1 MRDFARLRGGKKQFG
16 MVLALS
22 LVLVTCVGTLL
33 WLIWSEPDGLPASTS
48 EGQSFESEVSSSRSV
63 PSSTAASSAVSES
76 GKSTASSSTV
86 PISRPVQQTGTGTPV
101 QKLQNLTI
109 NAALTHD
116 QNATYYNI
124 YINADG
130 VTLKNKLVTGDLV
143 LSESIGNGAVMLENV
158 VVKGRILVNGAQ
170 TVALRDV
177 TAVQLIAQRGSG
189 TTDYIFSGASTI
201 HQMTARNQLTIDEG
215 GLSSNYAGIKK
226 LTTERGTPMW
236 QQVTLLKGA
245 LEQVI
250 TNDATNLILSGGS
263 SVEAVLANAPTHIG
277 GSGLVYNLTVR
288 SDEVSYEKKPRN
300 VTVESRYSEP
310 NEQNWA
316 IGESETAA
324 NGGSHS
330 GPTVRKLATP
340 QNLTVTTATEA
351 NSVTLAFNPVGNATG
366 YTVTYSVTN
375 GTSGLNVLNQTRS
388 VSTNSCV
395 ITNALIGQ
403 AGTEISFKVRAAS
416 NSSRYTA
423 SDYSAIYT
431 QTVVTLGTPTNVA
444 LTLNGDK
451 LQLSFTAAVNAAASE
466 HEAALSVDGS
476 VVATQQLNPGVTT
489 GEFTGLVEG
498 KTHTVTVRAVGDGR
512 LTLTSG
518 DATATYHVPTL
529 PTASDLAIESAGGDL
544 AVVFTGVTGISEY
557 TVTLRYNGDTL
568 DALSHSAS
576 GNVYTYLFEPPATI
590 AFGGEYTASLRP
602 KDGRTSTESRSVQRR
617 AQPGNPSITSSALG
631 EVTFDFDRVPGMTY
645 AVVSAT
651 HTTSS
656 GTVSL
661 GITADHLTATGL
673 STAVNDTFNFSVK
686 TLGDGMFYAD
696 SQAASVAKAVTPL
709 LQPLGLSVT
718 DSHDDLLLSF
728 EIRNPLSQHDVQA
741 YTSADGESWSALWS
755 TPRTLATGTAQ
766 TTVQASEVSASI
778 KFEVTAK
785 AYEALHVD
793 STALSSSVSV
803 VRLDPA
809 TALAVN
815 YLDIDSGR
823 YAVFSFDAVAGAT
836 RYTIAYT
843 PDTGAPGT
851 IDIISSDTGT
861 ITCEKVKLAAEG
873 ALVTGFTVTAHAQS
887 NADHVYLES
896 TASY

>member
-22 LVLVTCVGTLL
+22 LILVACVGTLL
-33 WLIWSEPDGLPASTS
+33 WLIWSAPDGLPASTS
-48 EGQSFESEVSSSRSV
+48 EGQSFEPEASSSRSV
-63 PSSTAASSAVSES
+63 PSSTVESSTAVES
-76 GKSTASSSTV
+76 SKSTTSSGTT
-86 PISRPVQQTGTGTPV
+86 PVTPPVRQTGTATPT

-116 QNATYYNI
+116 ENTTYYNI

-143 LSESIGNGAVMLENV
+143 LSESIGNGAVTLENV

-170 TVALRDV
+170 TVTLRDV
-177 TAVQLIAQRGSG
+177 TALQLIAQRGSG
-189 TTDYIFSGASTI
+189 TTDYSVGGASTI

-215 GLSSNYAGIKK
+215 GLSSNYAGVKK

-236 QQVTLLKGA
+236 QQVTLLKGV

-263 SVEAVLANAPTHIG
+263 SVETVLATAPTHIG

-300 VTVESRYSEP
+300 VTVEGRYSEP
-310 NEQNWA
+310 NEQNWI

-330 GPTVRKLATP
+330 GTTVRKLATP
-340 QNLTVTTATEA
+340 QNLRVTAATDA
-351 NSVTLAFNPVGNATG
+351 NSVTVAFNPVGNATS
-366 YTVTYSVTN
+366 YMVAYSVTN

-388 VSTNSCV
+388 INTNSYV

-403 AGTEISFKVRAAS
+403 AGTEISFKVRAVS

-431 QTVVTLGTPTNVA
+431 QTVVTLGAPANVG

-451 LQLSFTAAVNAAASE
+451 LQLSFTAAANAAASG
-466 HEAALSVDGS
+466 HEATLLVDGS
-476 VVATQQLNPGVTT
+476 AIATQQLNPGVTT
-489 GEFTGLVEG
+489 CEFTGLVEG
-498 KTHTVTVRAVGDGR
+498 KAHTVTVRAVGDSR
-512 LTLTSG
+512 LTLTS
-518 DATATYHVPTL
+518 DAATATYNVPAL

-544 AVVFTGVTGISEY
+544 AVVFTGVTGMSDY

-576 GNVYTYLFEPPATI
+576 GNIYTYLFEPPATI
-590 AFGGEYTASLRP
+590 AAGGEYTASVRP

-617 AQPGNPSITSSALG
+617 AQPGNPRITSLALG
-631 EVTFDFDRVPGMTY
+631 EVMFDFDRVAGMSY
-645 AVVSAT
+645 EVVSAT

-661 GITADHLTATGL
+661 GITADHLTASGL
-673 STAVNDTFNFSVK
+673 STAENDTFNFSVK
-686 TLGDGMFYAD
+686 TLGDGMLYAD
-696 SQAASVAKAVTPL
+696 SQAALAAQTPVKKLSVPISPFFGGDQDGLTLNFGTANNANGHIIAVQILADGDSSWSEPVDRTVVAGDTHADFPTPGAGAQVRFSVTAKAANALQADSDTVTSPT
-709 LQPLGLSVT
+709 LSVVQLAVAT
-718 DSHDDLLLSF
+718 GLNVVDLDSGEKARFAFDAVENADRYTITYKLSNSTSGS
-728 EIRNPLSQHDVQA
+728 IGPLPYTGA
-741 YTSADGESWSALWS
+741 TSATVALGS
-755 TPRTLATGTAQ
+755 GV
-766 TTVQASEVSASI
+766 TVSE
-778 KFEVTAK
+778 FEVTAH
-785 AYEALHVD
+785 AAMD
-793 STALSSSVSV
+793 A
-803 VRLDPA
+803 A
-809 TALAVN
+809 QI
-815 YLDIDSGR
+815 YLD
-823 YAVFSFDAVAGAT
+823 
-836 RYTIAYT
+836 
-843 PDTGAPGT
+843 
-851 IDIISSDTGT
+851 
-861 ITCEKVKLAAEG
+861 
-873 ALVTGFTVTAHAQS
+873 
-887 NADHVYLES
+887 S
-896 TASY
+896 TASYSAP

>member
-76 GKSTASSSTV
+76 GKSTASGSTV

-215 GLSSNYAGIKK
+215 GLSSNYAGVKK
-226 LTTERGTPMW
+226 LTTERSAPMW

-245 LEQVI
+245 LEQAI
-250 TNDATNLILSGGS
+250 TNDATNLVLSGGS
-263 SVEAVLANAPTHIG
+263 SVDSVLANSPTHIG

-300 VTVESRYSEP
+300 ITVEGRYSEP

-330 GPTVRKLATP
+330 GTTTRKLATP
-340 QNLTVTTATEA
+340 QNLTMTAATDA
-351 NSVTLAFNPVGNATG
+351 NSVTLAFDPVGNATG
-366 YTVTYSVTN
+366 YTVIYSVTQ
-375 GTSGLNVLNQTRS
+375 GTNALNATNQTRS
-388 VSTNSCV
+388 VNTNSCV

-403 AGTEISFKVRAAS
+403 AGTEISFKVRAVG
-416 NSSRYTA
+416 NSSRYAA
-423 SDYSAIYT
+423 SDYSTLYT
-431 QTVVTLGTPTNVA
+431 QAVVTLGVPTNVG

-451 LQLSFTAAVNAAASE
+451 LQLSFTAAANAAASG
-466 HEAALSVDGS
+466 HEAVLSVDGS
-476 VVATQQLNPGVTT
+476 VVATQQLNPGVATC
-489 GEFTGLVEG
+489 EFTGLVEG

-512 LTLTSG
+512 LTLISG
-518 DATATYHVPTL
+518 DATATYNVPAL
-529 PTASDLAIESAGGDL
+529 PTANGLAIESAGGDL
-544 AVVFTGVTGISEY
+544 SVVFTGVTGISDY
-557 TVTLRYNGDTL
+557 TVTLRYNGGTL

-576 GNVYTYLFEPPATI
+576 GNVYTYLFERPAAI
-590 AFGGEYTASLRP
+590 AAGGEYTASVAP
-602 KDGRTSTESRSVQRR
+602 KDGRISTESRSVQRR
-617 AQPGNPSITSSALG
+617 PQPGNPRITSSALG
-631 EVTFDFDRVPGMTY
+631 EVTFDFDRVSGMAY
-645 AVVSAT
+645 EVVSAT

-656 GTVSL
+656 GAASL
-661 GITADHLTATGL
+661 GITADHLTASSL
-673 STAVNDTFNFSVK
+673 STAEHDTFNFSVK

-696 SQAASVAKAVTPL
+696 SQTASAAETLVKK
-709 LQPLGLSVT
+709 LSVPISPFFGG
-718 DSHDDLLLSF
+718 D
-728 EIRNPLSQHDVQA
+728 QHGLTLNFDTTNNANAHIIAVQ
-741 YTSADGESWSALWS
+741 TLADGDSSWSEPVDKTVAAGDTHADFP
-755 TPRTLATGTAQ
+755 TPGAGAQ
-766 TTVQASEVSASI
+766 VRFS
-778 KFEVTAK
+778 VTAK
-785 AYEALHVD
+785 AANALQAD
-793 STALSSSVSV
+793 SDTVTSPTLSV
-803 VRLDPA
+803 VQLASATGLDVVD
-809 TALAVN
+809 L
-815 YLDIDSGR
+815 DSGEKAR
-823 YAVFSFDAVAGAT
+823 FEFDAVAGAD

-843 PDTGAPGT
+843 L
-851 IDIISSDTGT
+851 SDHTNGSVGPFT
-861 ITCEKVKLAAEG
+861 HTAATSATV
-873 ALVTGFTVTAHAQS
+873 ALDSGVTVSRFDVTAHA
-887 NADHVYLES
+887 ALDATHVYLDS
-896 TASY
+896 TASYLAP